1 MIWILVI
8 EFICLMAII
17 FQDFKS
23 HLISIWLIFALGI
36 VVFSLS
42 WSSFADK
49 FWIPDLIPLAIL
61 ALSSSFIFFR
71 KKITPTGSADFI
83 LVALLCMRWSLDIS
97 ILLFIVSGLAGLLVF
112 FLSKSPNPKIPY
124 GAWLSLMWI
133 SAEGVLFL
141 DGMII

>member
-8 EFICLMAII
+8 EFLCLLAVIL
-17 FQDFKS
+17 QDFYNRF
-23 HLISIWLIFALGI
+23 ISIWLILALGI
-36 VVFSLS
+36 VVITLS

-83 LVALLCMRWSLDIS
+83 LVALLCMRWSLDVS
-97 ILLFIVSGLAGLLVF
+97 ILLFIVSGLAGLIVF

-124 GAWLSLMWI
+124 GAWLSVMWI

-141 DGMII
+141 DGIII

>member
-36 VVFSLS
+36 VVISLS